1 MEFIAII
8 PTPDKEVNASF
19 WGKFENIFSTVRSSK
34 DKTEENP
41 YSDHLDLVQEIRNE
55 RRRIETAKAKFETAK
70 AKAKGKETEAV
81 KKAESNLKATKKS
94 STAKIK
100 KARANFTTANR
111 QAFGF
116 MAGGMTEVIIQ
127 KHGESFRVTVA
138 RPENRNSHAFK
149 SNTDNVDETINSY
162 RVAVNGD
169 LLKWANS
176 KNTEKKFGLDIAD
189 LNA

>member
-19 WGKFENIFSTVRSSK
+19 WGKFENTFSTVRSSK

-41 YSDHLDLVQEIRNE
+41 YSDHMHLIEKIRTE
-55 RRRIETAKAKFETAK
+55 RRKIEKAKAKFEAVKEEFPKGSEEFKTAKAKFE
-70 AKAKGKETEAV
+70 
-81 KKAESNLKATKKS
+81 ATKKS
-94 STAKIK
+94 SVSKIK
-100 KARANFTTANR
+100 DARAIFTTVNR

-116 MAGGMTEVIIQ
+116 LAGGMTEVIIQ
-127 KHGESFRVTVA
+127 KHGDSFRVTVA
-138 RPENRNSHAFK
+138 RPENRNSHAFESK
-149 SNTDNVDETINSY
+149 TENVDETINSY

-176 KNTEKKFGLDIAD
+176 KNAEKKFGLDIAD

>member
-8 PTPDKEVNASF
+8 PTPEKEVNSSF
-19 WGKFENIFSTVRSSK
+19 WGKFENKFSPVRSSK
-34 DKTEENP
+34 DTTPDNP
-41 YSDHLDLVQEIRNE
+41 YSDHMTLVEKVRVE
-55 RRRIETAKAKFETAK
+55 RRLIEKAREQFGSKSAEFTAQ
-70 AKAKGKETEAV
+70 
-81 KKAESNLKATKKS
+81 KKT

-100 KARANFTTANR
+100 SLRADFKTANR

-116 MAGGMTEVIIQ
+116 MAGGMTEVIIAR
-127 KHGESFRVTVA
+127 HGDEFRVTVA
-138 RPENRNSHAFK
+138 RPENRNSHAFESK
-149 SNTDNVDETINSY
+149 TENVDETINSY

-176 KNTEKKFGLDIAD
+176 KNTEKVYGLDIAD

>member
-8 PTPDKEVNASF
+8 PTPDKEVNSSF
-19 WGKFENIFSTVRSSK
+19 WGKFENKFSPVRSSK
-34 DKTEENP
+34 DTTPDNP
-41 YSDHLDLVQEIRNE
+41 YSDHLTTIEKIRVE
-55 RRRIETAKAKFETAK
+55 RRLIEKAREQF
-70 AKAKGKETEAV
+70 GKDSEEFKTQQR
-81 KKAESNLKATKKS
+81 K

-100 KARANFTTANR
+100 DARAIFATVNR

-127 KHGESFRVTVA
+127 KHGDEFRVTIA
-138 RPENRNSHAFK
+138 RPENRESHAFK
-149 SNTDNVDETINSY
+149 SKTENVDKTINSY

-176 KNTEKKFGLDIAD
+176 KNTEKVFGLDIAD
-189 LNA
+189 LSA

>member
-8 PTPDKEVNASF
+8 PTPEKEVNASF
-19 WGKFENIFSTVRSSK
+19 WGKFENTFSTVRSSK

-41 YSDHLDLVQEIRNE
+41 YADHMDLIEKIRTE
-55 RRRIETAKAKFETAK
+55 RRKMETVTAKFGNKSEEAK
-70 AKAKGKETEAV
+70 AQT
-81 KKAESNLKATKKS
+81 KS
-94 STAKIK
+94 SKAKIK
-100 KARANFTTANR
+100 DARAIFTTVNR

-116 MAGGMTEVIIQ
+116 LAGGMTEVIIQ
-127 KHGESFRVTVA
+127 KHGDSFRVTVA
-138 RPENRNSHAFK
+138 RPENRSSQAFE

-176 KNTEKKFGLDIAD
+176 KNAEKKFGLDIAD